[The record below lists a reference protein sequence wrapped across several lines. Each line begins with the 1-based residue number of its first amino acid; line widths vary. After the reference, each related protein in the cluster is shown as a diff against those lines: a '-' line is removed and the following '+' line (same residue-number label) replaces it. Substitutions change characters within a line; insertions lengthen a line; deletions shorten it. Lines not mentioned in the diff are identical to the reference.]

1 MSSFTAIADLGQSI
15 VNLLRENL
23 VPQPIANHESIGMC
37 SPIDKGDY
45 SLGIYIYNIR
55 ENGENRPTEMII
67 EGKNK
72 KRYPPFSLS
81 VNMMI
86 TPYSKSEVKSRSL
99 DDQRIIGKVI
109 EVLHD
114 NRRLTSDNLIG
125 VLKSQEEPIDIYNIN
140 LGFEEQIRIWSMFN
154 EPYRL
159 SMFYSAGPIYIHS
172 NKIVEVKRVKSVDI
186 KIKGR

>member
-23 VPQPIANHESIGMC
+23 VPEPIMNQESIGMC
-37 SPIDKGDY
+37 SPVDKGDY
-45 SLGIYIYNIR
+45 SLGIYIYSIR
-55 ENGENRPTEMII
+55 ENGENRPTEMIV

-72 KRYPPFSLS
+72 KRYPPFSLT

-86 TPYSKSEVKSRSL
+86 TPYSKSEVQSRAL
-99 DDQRIIGKVI
+99 DDQRILGKVI
-109 EVLHD
+109 EVFHD
-114 NRRLTSDNLIG
+114 NRRLTEESVSG
-125 VLKSQEEPIDIYNIN
+125 VLKRQAEPIDINNMN
-140 LGFEEQIRIWSMFN
+140 LSFEEQIRIWSMFN

-159 SMFYSAGPIYIHS
+159 SMFYSVGPIYINS
-172 NKIVEVKRVKSVDI
+172 TKILEVKRVKSVDI